1 MLSDA
6 EHQSLRAAF
15 TGRLLTDETDTAPFL
30 IDWRKTWRGVALA
43 VAQPDTID
51 DVAAIVRWC
60 AANAIAIVSQGG
72 NTGQSGGSVPEPT
85 GRNIVLSLARLNAIR
100 SIDPDNATITV
111 DSGCILAAVQQ
122 VADDA
127 GLFFPLSLGAEGSC
141 TIGGNLATN
150 AGGNAVLH
158 YGNMRALCLGLEV
171 VTASGEIWDGL
182 RALRKD
188 NSGYDLRDLFIGSE
202 GTLGII
208 TGAVL
213 RLFPKP
219 VGKTT
224 ALVAVPTLSHAV
236 QLLGHLRT
244 AASGTVTA
252 FEIMSDA
259 CIDLVATQ
267 FDQRRPF
274 TSRSPWYALI
284 EVEGTDATRETVEAM
299 LGNALETNT
308 ITDAVIATSLA
319 QARGYWKLRESISPA
334 QAAAGA
340 AVKHDIAVPVSHV
353 DAFVD
358 AALADTALA
367 VPGAK
372 PVTFGHL
379 GDGNLHF
386 NFTLTGDAAAD
397 PAKSQ
402 TLLNRIVHDHV
413 RAHGGTI
420 SAEHGLG
427 VLRRDEA
434 DAHRSPVE
442 RALMRSIKDALDPRG
457 IMNPNK
463 VLPLR

>member
-1 MLSDA
+1 MLSNA

-15 TGRLLTDETDTAPFL
+15 SGRLLTDDSDTAPFL

-43 VAQPDTID
+43 VAQPDTTD

-60 AANAIAIVSQGG
+60 VANAVAIVPQGG

-85 GRNIVLSLARLNAIR
+85 GRNIVLSLARLNAVR

-111 DSGCILAAVQQ
+111 DAGCILATVQQ

-213 RLFPKP
+213 RLFPTP
-219 VGKTT
+219 VGTTT

-236 QLLGHLRT
+236 QLLGDLRT
-244 AASGTVTA
+244 AESGTVTA

-259 CIDLVATQ
+259 CVNLVASQ
-267 FDQRRPF
+267 FDQHRPF
-274 TSRSPWYALI
+274 KTASPWYALI
-284 EVEGTDATRETVEAM
+284 EVEGTDATRETVEAI
-299 LGNALETNT
+299 LGKALEKNSITNAL
-308 ITDAVIATSLA
+308 IAASLG
-319 QARGYWKLRESISPA
+319 QARSFWQLREAISPA
-334 QAAAGA
+334 QAAAGP
-340 AVKHDIAVPVSHV
+340 AVKHDVAVPVSQV
-353 DAFVD
+353 APFVD
-358 AALADTALA
+358 AAVTQTALA
-367 VPGAK
+367 LPDARPIV
-372 PVTFGHL
+372 FGHL

-386 NFTLTGDAAAD
+386 NFTLTGAAAAD
-397 PAKSQ
+397 PAQSQ
-402 TLLNRIVHDHV
+402 TILNRIVHDHV

-463 VLPLR
+463 VLPLD